1 MNPHATFTP
10 TGTKEYQENVKSA
23 VLLWKPQKLH
33 GLNPEDSDDFVKEV
47 TRTSKEFAYHG
58 LLKRV
63 PTTKTT
69 APDGTVTF
77 GDHKNILTTYE
88 AISDTVIQSNATE
101 CWGNKSWSRTDDKQ
115 IVALTAARGE
125 MTPNGRNFTDTG
137 KQLMVNRYRMMILGA

>member
-1 MNPHATFTP
+1 MSHGMNPHATFTP

-69 APDGTVTF
+69 APGGTITF
-77 GDHKNILTTYE
+77 GDYVTILTTYE
-88 AISDTVIQSNATE
+88 AITNNIIQSNATE
-101 CWGNKSWSRTDDKQ
+101 CWGDKSWGRTDDKQ
-115 IVALTAARGE
+115 IVALTAACGE
-125 MTPNGRNFTDTG
+125 LNTGGQNLTDAE
-137 KQLMVNRYRMMILGA
+137 KQLMVT